1 MSEKEKS
8 NNFDNEYFLASKLAS
23 GHYENFPVASFLVP
37 KRLRKHVAIIYK
49 FARIADDI
57 ADEGDFTEAERL
69 EKLNLFE
76 QKLNQTVQGKPNEPF
91 WQALKNTMEEFGLS
105 SRYFFDL
112 LSAFKQDITKK
123 RYADFEELSDYCR
136 RSANPIGRLIL
147 ELWNVNQP
155 GAKILSDKICT
166 ALQLTNFY
174 QDVSIDFAKGRIY
187 IPQDELGRFGVTE
200 DLFKSETTNKQFKEL
215 MAFQVSRARKMFEE
229 GERIIEY
236 LPGMLKHEIRWTI
249 LGGKKILYKIK
260 KNDYNVLRKRPSLNK
275 LDFAG
280 LLIKTIVK

>member
-1 MSEKEKS
+1 MNIVNKS
-8 NNFDNEYFLASKLAS
+8 NELTEQYNQALNYAS

-37 KRLRKHVAIIYK
+37 KHLRKHVAVIYK

-57 ADEGDFTEAERL
+57 ADEGNLPDEERL
-69 EKLNLFE
+69 RKLSEYENSLRLALSTLP
-76 QKLNQTVQGKPNEPF
+76 KDPF
-91 WQALKNTMEEFGLS
+91 WAALKNTITEFNLTD
-105 SRYFFDL
+105 RYFFDL
-112 LSAFKQDITKK
+112 LSAFKQDVLKK
-123 RYADFEELSDYCR
+123 KYSDFNELSDYCS
-136 RSANPIGRLIL
+136 RSANPVGRLIL
-147 ELWNVNQP
+147 ELWKIDSEK
-155 GAKILSDKICT
+155 AKNYSDKICT